1 MATVGLLVAAAL
13 AFGCGNADA
22 GPEPENTEQESMDGT
37 GILQGNLMT
46 AAEDTQGRAEPD
58 EKADVVMEFPAG
70 SSFLVTGEEN
80 GWSRIFYQGQTLF
93 VPHQDLTDASG
104 DGGTELDEEL
114 RNSAEEGAA
123 FISSLEKQRGAAQQ
137 ARIWKIVIIVL
148 VAAVFVTGLISTLKK
163 DKVDKKGQKDRKQN

>member
-46 AAEDTQGRAEPD
+46 AAEDTQ
-58 EKADVVMEFPAG
+58 
-70 SSFLVTGEEN
+70 
-80 GWSRIFYQGQTLF
+80 
-93 VPHQDLTDASG
+93 
-104 DGGTELDEEL
+104 
-114 RNSAEEGAA
+114 
-123 FISSLEKQRGAAQQ
+123 

-163 DKVDKKGQKDRKQN
+163 DKIDKKGQKDRKQN